1 MTTAAS
7 IMHDATRDMR
17 CAISNE
23 GI

>member
-7 IMHDATRDMR
+7 IMHDATRDTR

-23 GI
+23 RI